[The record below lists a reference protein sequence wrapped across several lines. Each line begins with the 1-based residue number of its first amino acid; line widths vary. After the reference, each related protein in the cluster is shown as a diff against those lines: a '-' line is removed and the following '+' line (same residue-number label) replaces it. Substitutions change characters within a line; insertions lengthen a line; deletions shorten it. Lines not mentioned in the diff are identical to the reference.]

1 MGFLPSIDAH
11 KFGKKLMMKNL
22 LLFLSFFISISLN
35 AQAYDEIIY
44 DNPNFFLMY
53 ENENILLTTNGQD
66 AFFSGFLGFKS
77 NTLGSVTIKPEE
89 GKNIRIV
96 PIATSSLKTL
106 GAGTQIGGRPPLGGG
121 GLQPKITLF
130 PNPANQII
138 QLKSSENIVGYKIY
152 DYQGTLKSQN
162 QLLKSKQFSISLNN
176 LSPGIYY
183 TTIILD
189 NGQTISKQFIKQ

>member
-1 MGFLPSIDAH
+1 
-11 KFGKKLMMKNL
+11 MMKNL
-22 LLFLSFFISISLN
+22 LLFLSFFIAISLN
-35 AQAYDEIIY
+35 AQTYDEIIF

-53 ENENILLTTNGQD
+53 EDESILLTTNGQD
-66 AFFSGFLGFKS
+66 AFFSGFLGFRS
-77 NTLGSVTIKPEE
+77 NILGSVTIKPED
-89 GKNIRIV
+89 GKNIRVV
-96 PIATSSLKTL
+96 PMAASSLKTL
-106 GAGTQIGGRPPLGGG
+106 GTGTQIGGRPPLGGGG

-162 QLLKSKQFSISLNN
+162 QLLKSKEFSVNLNN
-176 LSPGIYY
+176 LSSGIYY
-183 TTIILD
+183 ATILLE